1 MTLAQLRALL
11 KRALHADAPTP
22 PHIAR
27 LGPTVTVEDLARAY
41 LPYAVRVRC
50 IIPAAGRR
58 LAREY
63 VQTAALTAWL
73 ADPGAEGMDL
83 TDPGTV
89 NAVKVALALALG
101 LDPGP
106 MGCAVSWRY
115 GAWGWVLRGAG
126 SSYIMSATT
135 EEPDAIKAL
144 VLAVEHVLGA
154 S

>member
-11 KRALHADAPTP
+11 ERALHADGPTP
-22 PHIAR
+22 LHIAR
-27 LGPTVTVEDLARAY
+27 LGSTVTVEDLARAY
-41 LPYAVRVRC
+41 LPDVICVVPML
-50 IIPAAGRR
+50 PADSALFWPNGTVARQWDGR
-58 LAREY
+58 
-63 VQTAALTAWL
+63 ALSMY
-73 ADPGAEGMDL
+73 EC
-83 TDPGTV
+83 GTV

-115 GAWGWVLRGAG
+115 GAWGWVLRGAD
-126 SSYIMSATT
+126 SSYMMSATT